1 MTEKEEKGFFQRIK
15 EVLIGE
21 EEEELQNPEE
31 LQQNAAIIEA
41 EAHDEE
47 ELNRIAEAAVEKT
60 KQSASSI
67 VEGEREEKA
76 APSKVGLQKVSASE
90 MEVDAENKPI
100 IDALKTVVDPE
111 LQIDIW
117 TLGLIYN
124 MERKPEQKEIN
135 ILMTFTSIMCPVGPM
150 IVQNVD
156 MALKKLPNVHRVN
169 VEVTFT
175 PPWEPTEELREM
187 LGV

>member
-15 EVLIGE
+15 DVFTGE
-21 EEEELQNPEE
+21 EEEELESQEE
-31 LQQNAAIIEA
+31 MLQNAAIAKIEA
-41 EAHDEE
+41 QDEE
-47 ELNRIAEAAVEKT
+47 QLNRIAEAAVEKT
-60 KQSASSI
+60 KQSGASI
-67 VEGEREEKA
+67 VEGEQEEKA
-76 APSKVGLQKVSASE
+76 ATAKAGLQKVSANE
-90 MEVDAENKPI
+90 MEADPENKPV

-111 LQIDIW
+111 LQVDIW

-156 MALKKLPNVHRVN
+156 MALKKLPNVNKVN
-169 VEVTFT
+169 VEVTFS

>member
-1 MTEKEEKGFFQRIK
+1 MEKGFFQRIK

-21 EEEELQNPEE
+21 EEEEKEEASNPEE
-31 LQQNAAIIEA
+31 MLQNAAIIEA
-41 EAHDEE
+41 EAQDEE

-67 VEGEREEKA
+67 VEGEQEEKKE
-76 APSKVGLQKVSASE
+76 APSKLGLQKVSASE
-90 MEVDAENKPI
+90 MEADPENKPM

-111 LQIDIW
+111 LQVDIW

-124 MERKPEQKEIN
+124 MEKKPEQKEIN

-156 MALKKLPNVHRVN
+156 MALKKLSNVHRVN

>member
-15 EVLIGE
+15 EVFTGE
-21 EEEELQNPEE
+21 EEEEPQNQEE
-31 LQQNAAIIEA
+31 ILQNAAMA
-41 EAHDEE
+41 EGETQDEE

-60 KQSASSI
+60 KQGASSI
-67 VEGEREEKA
+67 VEGESEEKA
-76 APSKVGLQKVSASE
+76 ATSKLGLQKVSASE
-90 MEVDAENKPI
+90 MEADPEKKPM

-111 LQIDIW
+111 LQVDIW

-124 MERKPEQKEIN
+124 MEQKPEQKEIN

-156 MALKKLPNVHRVN
+156 MALKKLPNVHKVN
-169 VEVTFT
+169 VEVT
-175 PPWEPTEELREM
+175 
-187 LGV
+187 

>member
-15 EVLIGE
+15 EVFTGE
-21 EEEELQNPEE
+21 EQEEPQNQEEMLQS
-31 LQQNAAIIEA
+31 AAMAEVEA
-41 EAHDEE
+41 QDEE

-67 VEGEREEKA
+67 VQGEEEKPA
-76 APSKVGLQKVSASE
+76 TSKLGLQKVSASD
-90 MEVDAENKPI
+90 MEADPENKPM

-150 IVQNVD
+150 IVQSVD
-156 MALKKLPNVHRVN
+156 MALKKLPNIDRVN

>member
-15 EVLIGE
+15 DVLIGE
-21 EEEELQNPEE
+21 EEEELQSPEE

-41 EAHDEE
+41 EAQDEQ
-47 ELNRIAEAAVEKT
+47 ELNRIADAAVEKT
-60 KQSASSI
+60 AQSKS
-67 VEGEREEKA
+67 
-76 APSKVGLQKVSASE
+76 GLQKVSASE
-90 MEVDAENKPI
+90 MEADAENKPI

-124 MERKPEQKEIN
+124 IERKQEQKEIT

-156 MALKKLPNVHRVN
+156 MALKKLASVHKVN